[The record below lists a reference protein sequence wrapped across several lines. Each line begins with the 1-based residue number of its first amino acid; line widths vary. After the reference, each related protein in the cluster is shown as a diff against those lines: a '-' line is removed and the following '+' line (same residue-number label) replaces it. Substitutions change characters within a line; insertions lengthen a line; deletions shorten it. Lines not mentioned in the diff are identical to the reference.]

1 MNAHTA
7 MSTQALDSAAVR
19 SGMLAILLE
28 HARLY
33 EGLRERAVR

>member
-1 MNAHTA
+1 
-7 MSTQALDSAAVR
+7 VR